1 MISNKASEA
10 AAEDGNEAKAE
21 AEAFERRIKKLEAE
35 KSELSRKL
43 QEKSNALQE
52 LVSQVRLFALKIA
65 RGLMMVDAK
74 LSFLIAKIMMV
85 VMVIIMVVLVRPS
98 YRSAVRPSG
107 RPSIRNAFDL

>member
-52 LVSQVRLFALKIA
+52 LVSQVRSVAVVWRRKIELFNRAK
-65 RGLMMVDAK
+65 MMMLTDD
-74 LSFLIAKIMMV
+74 ICGDGD
-85 VMVIIMVVLVRPS
+85 VLVCS
-98 YRSAVRPSG
+98 LVHLSVH
-107 RPSIRNAFDL
+107 PSIRPAV